1 MYVLITYKDEKYQ
14 MKNEC
19 ARVVTTLYSSS
30 AANSV
35 VGGRVW
41 RIIKLIQA
49 FISLH
54 VTGKNVED
62 PFQNEG
68 AKVVTKDLLL

>member
-1 MYVLITYKDEKYQ
+1 ME
-14 MKNEC
+14 NEG

-49 FISLH
+49 LMGLH
-54 VTGKNVED
+54 VTGKKDED

-68 AKVVTKDLLL
+68 ARVVTKDLPL